1 MSNKKKSTKN
11 KADARVADT
20 PRNSVAEAKA
30 NTAAPKAAAKKAPAK
45 SRKADRG
52 PRLGGGPAVW
62 WQKTAQFF
70 REVKVE
76 LKKVTWPSRKE
87 TITSTSVVVVL
98 VLLSSFF
105 LGVVDLGLSR
115 LIREILN
122 RFAG

>member
-30 NTAAPKAAAKKAPAK
+30 KTAAPKAEAKKTPAK
-45 SRKADRG
+45 SKKADRG
-52 PRLGGGPAVW
+52 PRMGGGPAVW
-62 WQKTAQFF
+62 WRKTAQFF